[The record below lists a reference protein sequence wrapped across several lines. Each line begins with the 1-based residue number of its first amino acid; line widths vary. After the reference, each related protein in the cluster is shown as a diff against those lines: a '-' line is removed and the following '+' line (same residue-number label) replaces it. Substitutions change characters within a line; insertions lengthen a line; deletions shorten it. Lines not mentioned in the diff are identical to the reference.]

1 MMTRAILKH
10 LSLKYSLLRSRFKG
24 CHVMLL
30 RTWLWL
36 ERFGRD
42 LKTFKATFY
51 SIYHENND
59 VMMTNHYKLS
69 LLEVAQF

>member
-1 MMTRAILKH
+1 
-10 LSLKYSLLRSRFKG
+10 
-24 CHVMLL
+24 MLL
-30 RTWLWL
+30 RTRLWL

-69 LLEVAQF
+69 LLEVSQF